1 MADRPGARLRIALVL
16 GTSTG
21 GVGRHVRGLA
31 RCLAERAHT
40 VEVLGP
46 AATDQ
51 EFAFAKGLSDDAV
64 RFRPVEIASGLPA
77 FGTLKAALR
86 LRRLTRNTDV
96 VHAHGVRA
104 AAVAVL
110 GVAGFSSR
118 RRRHRRPALVITF
131 HNAIL
136 GSTALRSVLRLGM
149 RLLARAADAV
159 LVVSDDLAAEL
170 RSATTDVRRAVVC
183 ADLPAFSVDPALVRS
198 QLGVTGETPLVLA
211 IGRLHTQ
218 KGFDVL
224 IDAAAL
230 LGRTV
235 AGAVVVV
242 AGEGPQR
249 THLEQ
254 QIASTGAHVRLLGHR
269 ADTADLMRAAD
280 VVVMPS
286 RWEGWPLAAA
296 EVLAAGR
303 PFIATTVG
311 GLPELVGDAAV
322 LVPPGS
328 AQVLAEAI
336 ARVLSDAAFAGELAE
351 RAQRRALELPTSEDV
366 AAQVLACYQGVSAG
380 RQPVTQA
387 VQ

>member
-1 MADRPGARLRIALVL
+1 MADRPGVRLRIALVL

-31 RCLAERAHT
+31 RGLAERAHS
-40 VEVLGP
+40 VDVLGP

-51 EFAFAKGLSDDAV
+51 EFAFTKGLSDDEV

-77 FGTLKAALR
+77 VGTLKAALR

-104 AAVAVL
+104 AAVAVC
-110 GVAGFSSR
+110 GVAGFSFWH
-118 RRRHRRPALVITF
+118 RRHRRPALVITF

-136 GSTALRSVLRLGM
+136 GSTVRHSVLRLGM

-170 RSATTDVRRAVVC
+170 RSAAPDVRRALVC
-183 ADLPAFSVDPALVRS
+183 ADPPAFSVDPASVRS

-211 IGRLHTQ
+211 FGRLHTQ

-224 IDAAAL
+224 IDAATL
-230 LGRTV
+230 LGKTV
-235 AGAVVVV
+235 AGAVVVI

-254 QIASTGAHVRLLGHR
+254 QIVSTGAHVRLLGHR
-269 ADTADLMRAAD
+269 ADTADLMGAAD

-322 LVPPGS
+322 LVAPGS
-328 AQVLAEAI
+328 ATVLAEAI
-336 ARVLSDAAFAGELAE
+336 ARVLSDAEFAAELAV
-351 RAQRRALELPTSEDV
+351 RAQRRALELPSSDDV
-366 AAQVLACYQGVSAG
+366 VAQVLACYQEVSAG
-380 RQPVTQA
+380 RQPVAEA
-387 VQ
+387 VR